1 MKKFVNIWFRNLP
14 NAAHFDFCEKVAFE
28 LARAGATIQNVLAAL
43 IPLFREW
50 LDKENALMIWVRK
63 SELTAKIADSDHHL
77 DRILGAISAQVR
89 SAGYSDEPVVL
100 DAAHRL
106 KIMLKNYGKVSHKP
120 YNEEA
125 GDVRAILE
133 QLTGDYAPDA
143 ATVGITGRASD
154 LQAAYNE
161 FAALLEQRDMRMIPK
176 PEESFPVVRRG
187 IEDVY
192 HQITTIVDSG
202 SALNLSPEYADFI
215 NMLNPE
221 IERLNNQFHHA
232 RHDIAA
238 AQPAPI
244 PPQPYA
250 NGGPVTPM
258 PQVLYV
264 TPKETLTLELGKDY
278 NLSYRDNREVGNAYC
293 IIHGKGAYRGSKTVT
308 FVIIRGA

>member
-1 MKKFVNIWFRNLP
+1 MKKFVNLWFWNLP
-14 NAAHFDFCEKVAFE
+14 NAAHFDFCEKVDFE
-28 LARAGATIQNVLAAL
+28 LARAGATVQTALAPL
-43 IPLFREW
+43 TPLFEAW
-50 LDKENALMIWVRK
+50 LAKENALMIWVRK
-63 SELTAKIADSDHHL
+63 SELTAKIADADHRVDHL
-77 DRILGAISAQVR
+77 LGAISAQVR
-89 SAGYSDEPVVL
+89 NAGYSDEPAVL
-100 DAAHRL
+100 DAAQRL

-143 ATVGITGRASD
+143 ATVGLTGRTSD

-161 FAALLEQRDMRMIPK
+161 FAALLDQRDARMIPK
-176 PEESFPVVRRG
+176 PEEPFPVVRRG
-187 IEDVY
+187 IQDVY
-192 HQITTIVDSG
+192 HQITTVVDSG
-202 SALNLSPEYADFI
+202 SALNLSPEYAAFI
-215 NMLNPE
+215 DTLNPE

-232 RHDIAA
+232 RHDIAG

-244 PPQPYA
+244 PPQAYA
-250 NGGPVTPM
+250 NGSPVNPT

-278 NLSYRDNREVGNAYC
+278 NLSYRDNREVGNAQC

-308 FVIIRGA
+308 FIITR